1 MTPEKAIKF
10 FDEEIVRLEGAPIIN
25 GCEMTDD
32 WREQLEVCKLA
43 KSALEKQIPKKPI
56 LVETKCFD
64 GSTADFVF
72 VCPVCNRKICSE
84 PTDDVMASFLKE
96 DYPHCNCGQALD
108 WSDME

>member
-1 MTPEKAIKF
+1 MTPQEAIDIIDDVSWEDNGRHYGK
-10 FDEEIVRLEGAPIIN
+10 IVSAR
-25 GCEMTDD
+25 D
-32 WREQLEVCKLA
+32 LA

-108 WSDME
+108 WSDTE